1 MLKEL
6 TKVEQRYDAVLA
18 VIRDGMSVT
27 EAASVFGVSRQSMYR
42 WMARYEDGGL
52 EGLADRSHRPVSC
65 PHQMPAPVE
74 ARVCEL
80 RRQRPYWGPVTIAGR
95 LAREGIDLNRPGS
108 TGGSDLTRR
117 LSCACPEEV

>member
-1 MLKEL
+1 VLKEL

-27 EAASVFGVSRQSMYR
+27 EAASVFGVTRQSMYR
-42 WMARYEDGGL
+42 WMARYEAQGL
-52 EGLADRSHRPVSC
+52 EGLADRSHRPNRV

-80 RRQRPYWGPVTIAGR
+80 RRQRPHWGPVTIAHR
-95 LAREGIDLNRPGS
+95 LAREGIDPVPSHMGIYRALVR
-108 TGGSDLTRR
+108 TG
-117 LSCACPEEV
+117 